1 MKKFNRF
8 DIFMNGP
15 DKIKI
20 LLEEEN
26 ITKRVMF
33 ITKKIKELKV

>member
-1 MKKFNRF
+1 
-8 DIFMNGP
+8 MNGP

-20 LLEEEN
+20 SLEEED

-33 ITKKIKELKV
+33 MTKKIKELKA